1 MTIMVT
7 LASGNTFFYKPETS
21 DEFSSAFI
29 VDDNFNFVGGFLCD
43 EADRKLAA
51 FSKLQ
56 NVKVSQIANVL
67 PFTMVKFDNFA
78 AKLGAASTYFL
89 RHWNLMISDRE
100 DCNGTSAKS
109 QSCDDR
115 QYYYKKVGCDKLFK
129 SSKRFPLWAFIA
141 NHVAIFGVENFRQT
155 FFKGSEQ
162 NPEKGLMVETK
173 TRYNKSGTF
182 QAPAA
187 YVRALCLNK

>member
-1 MTIMVT
+1 MIT
-7 LASGNTFFYKPETS
+7 LASGNTFFHKPESS

-29 VDDNFNFVGGFLCD
+29 VDDNFNLVGGFLCE

-56 NVKVSQIANVL
+56 NVKVSQVTNAL
-67 PFTMVKFDNFA
+67 PFDMVKLDNFA

-89 RHWNLMISDRE
+89 RHWNLMISDQE
-100 DCNGTSAKS
+100 DCNGTGSKS
-109 QSCDDR
+109 QSCSDR
-115 QYYYKKVGCDKLFK
+115 QYYYNSVGCRKLYG
-129 SSKRFPLWAFIA
+129 SSRRFPLWAFIA

-162 NPEKGLMVETK
+162 NPEKDLLVETK
-173 TRYNKSGTF
+173 TRYDKFGRF

-187 YVRALCLNK
+187 YVRAICQSV